1 MNQYS
6 YNRYNP
12 NYMPNNYNQLKKN
25 NDDRFVGGG
34 FLAPFLL
41 GGITGGLLAPSF
53 YPRPIYGP
61 IYRPYPVY
69 PVPYQT
75 PYVNNQYFY

>member
-1 MNQYS
+1 MNQYNFRGPIYHS
-6 YNRYNP
+6 
-12 NYMPNNYNQLKKN
+12 MPNK
-25 NDDRFVGGG
+25 NDDRFIGPG

-61 IYRPYPVY
+61 IIYPPYPVY
-69 PVPYQT
+69 NGPFYQNT
-75 PYVNNQYFY
+75 YPIYR

>member
-1 MNQYS
+1 MM
-6 YNRYNP
+6 NP
-12 NYMPNNYNQLKKN
+12 NNFYYRPRPNK

-53 YPRPIYGP
+53 YPRPIYYP
-61 IYRPYPVY
+61 PMPVTYYPRPYPVTY
-69 PVPYQT
+69 TQ
-75 PYVNNQYFY
+75 NQIYYK